1 MRYAVKT
8 GDQSL
13 IVNYTAER
21 QTPFNPDAT
30 RILGEKSFLSLS
42 EAGQG
47 NCTRY
52 KMKLQ
57 VANLV
62 VFYTPLHD
70 AGYTNAMDAI
80 ETTIHLL
87 IVQSEQMTLRGGRTL
102 HAPIHKG
109 SNVGTGL
116 RKLAG
121 SSVTTHRSSSQPEP
135 DPNSTG

>member
-1 MRYAVKT
+1 MHENLRYAVKT

-13 IVNYTAER
+13 IVNYIAER

-30 RILGEKSFLSLS
+30 RILSERSFLSLS

-52 KMKLQ
+52 NMKLQ

-70 AGYTNAMDAI
+70 HAGYTKGISYRSASLLHK
-80 ETTIHLL
+80 ETKEKKTKQLTKMIFFLN
-87 IVQSEQMTLRGGRTL
+87 IQQWSM
-102 HAPIHKG
+102 K
-109 SNVGTGL
+109 
-116 RKLAG
+116 
-121 SSVTTHRSSSQPEP
+121 
-135 DPNSTG
+135 